1 MPTVANTTREGCEYT
16 VGTAGA
22 KSEEGVVDGR
32 SVCPE
37 YPGLHA
43 GYNGQ
48 DNGQLH

>member
-1 MPTVANTTREGCEYT
+1 MSTVANATRKVGEYT
-16 VGTAGA
+16 VETAGA

-43 GYNGQ
+43 GYNG
-48 DNGQLH
+48 